1 MGQLQIGNPRKV
13 HSDPVVVAVDLSGGV
28 EGRHYPKLDQSLSGL
43 RAKGVRHFVF
53 DLSAVRFVNEPDQL
67 AVRHRQFGDEG
78 GGLALVQ
85 VPPKLRVLFG
95 TLGLDKVIPVRGT
108 IDEAV
113 AALLSGP
120 PDRRDLP
127 ERRIQPDRRR
137 APPPEEEPAEAKAE
151 RRGSEDRR
159 APDDRRVTRRTAAV
173 APRPGLLARL
183 LAPFRRR

>member
-1 MGQLQIGNPRKV
+1 MGQLQISNPRKV
-13 HSDPVVVAVDLSGGV
+13 HSDPLVVAVDLAGGI
-28 EGRHYPKLDQSLSGL
+28 ESRHYAKIDQSLSGL

-67 AVRHRQFGDEG
+67 AERHRLFGDEG

-95 TLGLDKVIPVRGT
+95 TLGLDKVMPVRGT
-108 IDEAV
+108 IDEAIASLV
-113 AALLSGP
+113 RGP

-137 APPPEEEPAEAKAE
+137 LPPPEEEEAKAE
-151 RRGSEDRR
+151 RRASEDRR
-159 APDDRRVTRRTAAV
+159 RPADRRVTRRTAAA
-173 APRPGLLARL
+173 APRRGLLARFF
-183 LAPFRRR
+183 AAFRRR